1 MRFAPFLLEGIKQ
14 TVRNDIKGQEVS
26 PNEMIEIVQEI
37 KIKINNKVIVEV
49 KYYYIEIIIYQA

>member
-49 KYYYIEIIIYQA
+49 KY